1 MAITE
6 SFFDTFM
13 PLIVSLA
20 LAVLSLSLA
29 HYWLLAREPNLGS
42 EARLPR
48 QIIMLVCTVAAIIL
62 AVIVAPLTEG
72 TRNQI
77 LSIIGLGI
85 SAVIAFSSTSFV
97 TNFMAAITL
106 RVTKPFNIDDFVTVG
121 DYFGKVS
128 ERGLFDTEIQTENR
142 ELVSIPNS
150 LFILTPVKVTR
161 RSGVIISSTL
171 SLGYD
176 IHHAKVEP
184 LLLLAARAAE
194 LDDPYVQILSLD
206 DFSVCYRVS
215 GMLLDVKTLLTSR
228 SKLNQCVLDSLHR
241 SQIEI
246 MSPTVTRHIN
256 QPLDMKQIPADTRLA
271 TAPAQSAAEDIAF
284 DKADRA
290 QANEL
295 QQQNLNREIEELTNQ
310 LKQTAGLAPGAKA
323 GIEALVAQLQAELA
337 EISKQPETDET

>member
-1 MAITE
+1 M
-6 SFFDTFM
+6 
-13 PLIVSLA
+13 
-20 LAVLSLSLA
+20 
-29 HYWLLAREPNLGS
+29 
-42 EARLPR
+42 
-48 QIIMLVCTVAAIIL
+48 
-62 AVIVAPLTEG
+62 
-72 TRNQI
+72 
-77 LSIIGLGI
+77 
-85 SAVIAFSSTSFV
+85 
-97 TNFMAAITL
+97 
-106 RVTKPFNIDDFVTVG
+106 
-121 DYFGKVS
+121 
-128 ERGLFDTEIQTENR
+128 
-142 ELVSIPNS
+142 
-150 LFILTPVKVTR
+150 
-161 RSGVIISSTL
+161 IISSTL

-290 QANEL
+290 RANEL

>member
-106 RVTKPFNIDDFVTVG
+106 RVTKPFNIGDFVTVG

-256 QPLDMKQIPADTRLA
+256 QPLDKKQIPADTRLA

>member
-106 RVTKPFNIDDFVTVG
+106 RVTKPFNIGDFVTVG

-323 GIEALVAQLQAELA
+323 GIEALVAQLQAELE

>member
-97 TNFMAAITL
+97 TNFIAAITL
-106 RVTKPFNIDDFVTVG
+106 RVTKPFNIGDFVTVG

>member
-106 RVTKPFNIDDFVTVG
+106 RVTKPFNIGDFVTVG

-206 DFSVCYRVS
+206 DFSACYRVS

>member
-48 QIIMLVCTVAAIIL
+48 QIIMLVCTVAAVIL

-106 RVTKPFNIDDFVTVG
+106 RVTKPFNIGDFVTVG

-241 SQIEI
+241 SQVEI

>member
-106 RVTKPFNIDDFVTVG
+106 RVTKPFNIGDFVTVG

>member
-106 RVTKPFNIDDFVTVG
+106 RVTKPFNIGDFVTVG
-121 DYFGKVS
+121 DCFGTWTVRYRNSDREPRTRIYS
-128 ERGLFDTEIQTENR
+128 EQSVYSDPRQ
-142 ELVSIPNS
+142 SHP
-150 LFILTPVKVTR
+150 
-161 RSGVIISSTL
+161 
-171 SLGYD
+171 SLGCDYFQ
-176 IHHAKVEP
+176 HLV
-184 LLLLAARAAE
+184 
-194 LDDPYVQILSLD
+194 
-206 DFSVCYRVS
+206 
-215 GMLLDVKTLLTSR
+215 
-228 SKLNQCVLDSLHR
+228 
-241 SQIEI
+241 
-246 MSPTVTRHIN
+246 
-256 QPLDMKQIPADTRLA
+256 
-271 TAPAQSAAEDIAF
+271 
-284 DKADRA
+284 
-290 QANEL
+290 
-295 QQQNLNREIEELTNQ
+295 
-310 LKQTAGLAPGAKA
+310 AGL
-323 GIEALVAQLQAELA
+323 
-337 EISKQPETDET
+337 

>member
-48 QIIMLVCTVAAIIL
+48 QIIMLVCTVAGIIL

-106 RVTKPFNIDDFVTVG
+106 RVTKPFNIGDFVTVG

>member
-106 RVTKPFNIDDFVTVG
+106 RVTKPFNIGDFVTVG

-337 EISKQPETDET
+337 EISQQPETDET

>member
-1 MAITE
+1 MTFNE
-6 SFFDTFM
+6 SLLNAFI
-13 PLIVSLA
+13 PLIVSLM
-20 LAVLSLSLA
+20 LSLLSLSLA

-48 QIIMLVCTVAAIIL
+48 QIIMLLCTVAAIIL

-77 LSIIGLGI
+77 FSIIGLGI

-106 RVTKPFNIDDFVTVG
+106 RVTKPFNIGDFVTVG

-161 RSGVIISSTL
+161 RSGVIISSTV

-176 IHHAKVEP
+176 IHHAEVEP
-184 LLLLAARAAE
+184 LLLVAARAAE

-206 DFSVCYRVS
+206 DFSICYRVS
-215 GMLLDVKTLLTSR
+215 GLLLDVNTLLTSR
-228 SKLNQCVLDSLHR
+228 SKLNQCVLDSLH
-241 SQIEI
+241 SNQIEI

-256 QPLDMKQIPADTRLA
+256 QPLEIKQIPQAIRRP
-271 TAPAQSAAEDIAF
+271 TAQPQAAAEDIAF

-290 QANEL
+290 QAREL
-295 QQQNLNREIEELTNQ
+295 HQENLNRKIDELTNQ
-310 LKQTAGLAPGAKA
+310 LKQAPGPEPEAKTA
-323 GIEALVAQLQAELA
+323 IEALLSQLQAELT
-337 EISKQPETDET
+337 EISKQPDSDET